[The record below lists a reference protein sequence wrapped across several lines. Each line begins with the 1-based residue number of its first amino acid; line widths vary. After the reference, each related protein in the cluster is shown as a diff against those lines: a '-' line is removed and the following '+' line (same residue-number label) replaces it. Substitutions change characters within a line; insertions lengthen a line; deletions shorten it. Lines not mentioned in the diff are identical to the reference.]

1 MGEQKEPC
9 NKRIK
14 QALELRGMKQ
24 TDLVEATGIGKSAIS
39 QYLSGKYV
47 PKQTATHLIAK
58 ALNVSEAWLMGYDVP
73 IERIEEV
80 KRVVTKEEQE
90 LLNMFHKLDA
100 HDKQELFKWID
111 YRLTDDKY
119 TVKKESLNAQE
130 K

>member
-1 MGEQKEPC
+1 MNEQKEAC
-9 NKRIK
+9 FRRIR
-14 QALELRGMKQ
+14 QGMELRGMKAV
-24 TDLVEATGIGKSAIS
+24 DLVQATGIGKSAIS
-39 QYLSGKYV
+39 QYISGKYV

-80 KRVVTKEEQE
+80 KRIVTKEEQE

-111 YRLTDDKY
+111 YRLTDEKY
-119 TVKKESLNAQE
+119 TVKKESLNA
-130 K
+130 

>member
-1 MGEQKEPC
+1 MGEQKKPC

-14 QALELRGMKQ
+14 QALVLRGMKQ

-90 LLNMFHKLDA
+90 FLNLFNSLDA
-100 HDKQELFKWID
+100 ADKENLKNYINNV
-111 YRLTDDKY
+111 LLIADKY
-119 TVKKESLNAQE
+119 TVKKESLNA
-130 K
+130 

>member
-73 IERIEEV
+73 IERIEEI

-90 LLNMFHKLDA
+90 FLNLFNSLDA
-100 HDKQELFKWID
+100 TDKKNLKNYINNV
-111 YRLTDDKY
+111 LLIADKY
-119 TVKKESLNAQE
+119 TVKKESLNA
-130 K
+130 

>member
-90 LLNMFHKLDA
+90 FLNLFNSLDA
-100 HDKQELFKWID
+100 TDKENLKNYINNV
-111 YRLTDDKY
+111 LLIADKY
-119 TVKKESLNAQE
+119 TAKKESLNA
-130 K
+130 

>member
-1 MGEQKEPC
+1 MSEQKEPC

-90 LLNMFHKLDA
+90 FLNLFNSLDA
-100 HDKQELFKWID
+100 ADKENLKNYINNV
-111 YRLTDDKY
+111 LLIADKY
-119 TVKKESLNAQE
+119 TVKKESLNA
-130 K
+130 

>member
-1 MGEQKEPC
+1 MNEQKVPC

-14 QALELRGMKQ
+14 EALELRNMKQ
-24 TDLVEATGIGKSAIS
+24 ADLVEKTGIGKSAIS

-73 IERIEEV
+73 IERVEEV
-80 KRVVTKEEQE
+80 KRTVTNEEQE

-100 HDKQELFKWID
+100 HDKEELFKWID
-111 YRLTDDKY
+111 YRLTDSKY
-119 TVKKESLNAQE
+119 DVKKESLNA
-130 K
+130 

>member
-90 LLNMFHKLDA
+90 FLKLFNSLDA
-100 HDKQELFKWID
+100 VDKENLKNYINNV
-111 YRLTDDKY
+111 LLIADKY
-119 TVKKESLNAQE
+119 TVKKELSNA
-130 K
+130 

>member
-1 MGEQKEPC
+1 MDEQKEPC

-90 LLNMFHKLDA
+90 FLNLFNSLDA
-100 HDKQELFKWID
+100 ADKENLKNYINNV
-111 YRLTDDKY
+111 LLIADKY
-119 TVKKESLNAQE
+119 TVKKESLNA
-130 K
+130 

>member
-58 ALNVSEAWLMGYDVP
+58 ALNVSEAWLIGYDVP

-90 LLNMFHKLDA
+90 FLNLFNSLDA
-100 HDKQELFKWID
+100 ADKENLKNYINNV
-111 YRLTDDKY
+111 LLIADKY
-119 TVKKESLNAQE
+119 TVKKESLNA
-130 K
+130 

>member
-80 KRVVTKEEQE
+80 KKVVTKEEQE
-90 LLNMFHKLDA
+90 FLNLFNSLDA
-100 HDKQELFKWID
+100 ADKENLKNYINNV
-111 YRLTDDKY
+111 LLIADKY
-119 TVKKESLNAQE
+119 TVKKESLNA
-130 K
+130 

>member
-47 PKQTATHLIAK
+47 P
-58 ALNVSEAWLMGYDVP
+58 

-90 LLNMFHKLDA
+90 FLKLFNSLDA
-100 HDKQELFKWID
+100 VDKENLKNYINNV
-111 YRLTDDKY
+111 LLIADKY
-119 TVKKESLNAQE
+119 TVKKELSNA
-130 K
+130 